1 MIVILLATALLS
13 ISNLASA
20 EVLIPEYQIS
30 CSETQCT
37 GFYKGPEFIGGDDVA
52 HQLSNKI
59 SEAVGDKLKELYKS
73 GAYTKVDFSTIK
85 MITEGMGSGT
95 VEYTVVIP
103 LISVYA
109 RCEAYTSFDHVG
121 GWNHSPALK
130 SRKKQLS
137 KVLLSG
143 EKLAISNLK
152 STPEGLQE
160 YWFQWKNKVTQL
172 ECAQK

>member
-1 MIVILLATALLS
+1 MIIILLATALLS

-20 EVLIPEYQIS
+20 ELLIPEYQIS

-59 SEAVGDKLKELYKS
+59 SQAVGDKLKELYKP
-73 GAYTKVDFSTIK
+73 GAYAKVDFSTIK
-85 MITEGMGSGT
+85 MTTEGMGSGT
-95 VEYTVVIP
+95 VEYTVIIP
-103 LISVYA
+103 LVLVNTK
-109 RCEAYTSFDHVG
+109 CEAYTSFDHVG
-121 GWNHSPALK
+121 GWNHSPALE